1 MRILMVSMFANHFFN
16 WADQLKDSGHEILW
30 IDVFDNGE
38 QVERINWID
47 QTVNWKRKLEYPG
60 RQFIKK
66 NFHSFYKILSRYFEK
81 SLSEIVEDKIIEF
94 KPDVVQS
101 FVLFSAC
108 TPILEVIQKY
118 PDIKWIYSA
127 WGNDLYY
134 FQNEADYLKDIK
146 EVLPRVDYMFAD
158 CKRDHD
164 IAVEYGFQGEFLG
177 DFPGGGGYDLSPVEK
192 ILVPE
197 ERDLILI
204 KGYQALF
211 GECIPVLKAIEKLQS
226 ELIDIKIKVF
236 GADPEVV
243 EFVKKSELNHWNN
256 FEVFEQIGR
265 VEVLDLMNKA
275 KIYIGNSISD
285 GMPNTLLE
293 AIISGAF
300 PIQSDPGGATS
311 EIIEDGLNGLLIPDP
326 MNVDGIKNLIL
337 KSLEQPEILEKA
349 FQYNLEM
356 VRPKLERTFVKQEVL
371 KKYEQVEKDLNMS
384 HG

>member
-38 QVERINWID
+38 QVERINWME
-47 QTVNWKRKLEYPG
+47 QTVNWKRKLDYPG

-81 SLSEIVEDKIIEF
+81 SLSKMVEEKIIEF

-108 TPILEVIQKY
+108 TPILVVMQKY
-118 PDIKWIYSA
+118 PEIKWIYSA
-127 WGNDLYY
+127 WGNDLFY
-134 FQNEADYLKDIK
+134 FQNDSDYLKDIK
-146 EVLPRVDYMFAD
+146 RVLPRVDYMFAD
-158 CKRDHD
+158 CKRDND
-164 IAVEYGFQGEFLG
+164 IAVKYGFQGEFLG
-177 DFPGGGGYDLSPVEK
+177 DFPGGGGYVLYPAEK
-192 ILVPE
+192 NLIPS

-226 ELIDIKIKVF
+226 ELSDIQVKVF

-243 EFVKKSELNHWNN
+243 EYVKKAELNHWNN
-256 FEVFEQIGR
+256 FEVLEQIGR

-311 EIIEDGLNGLLIPDP
+311 EIIEDGLNGLLILNP

-349 FQYNLEM
+349 FHYNLEM